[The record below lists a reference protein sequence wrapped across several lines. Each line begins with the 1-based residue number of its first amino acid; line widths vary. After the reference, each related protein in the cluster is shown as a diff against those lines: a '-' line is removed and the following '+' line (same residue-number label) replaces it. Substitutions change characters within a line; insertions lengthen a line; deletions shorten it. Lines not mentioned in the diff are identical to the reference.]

1 MRKEWLGKLVVGFAI
16 GISLAGTVRAQTVVP
31 PLPLTGPYPVGCTNI
46 EQDVSRV
53 PAGDTIDMYWRGV
66 TNGDKVRYVDT
77 LLSSPADVLQSTF
90 VAPSDPDLYDRW
102 AGVPVTYVFL
112 ACYPT
117 TSENTRAD
125 YALPGNVVVPRMQRG
140 SEPPLLIASPTRL
153 PVLLFSHGYGGSPL
167 TGSYLRAMLAF
178 ASWGYVTVAPFHG
191 DLRYSVV
198 GPDASTSKTKAY
210 IPIWSEFV
218 AMQAVRPLSI
228 SAALDVM
235 LNRVEWRDHVD
246 AHRVGAFGISQG
258 GETSMLLGGAELN
271 YALLT
276 FDRKRVTLDTRVR
289 AAVGYVPFFGLEQL
303 PAFGTDQAG
312 ARGVALP
319 FLALSGTND
328 PIAPHEV
335 VREALDTM
343 SGARGHVLINGLSHE
358 LDPTSSAD
366 IITWSLA
373 FLAAFVNDDAAARS
387 KLLQVEHVDGGLDDH
402 KVLYVDAS
410 FAPVP
415 ADVVETVEYYNSA
428 LDHYFITAF
437 PEEIALLDAG
447 VDVPGWKRTGYLFKT
462 WKTGTGPGNEA
473 CRFFGTPGRGPNS
486 HFYSISAVE
495 CDDVAANPDWTFEA
509 FAFRAVEPVAGECA
523 AEYSTVTRL
532 YNNGMGGQANHRY
545 LVDASA
551 ISDTVARGW
560 LIEGAVFCVP
570 R

>member
-1 MRKEWLGKLVVGFAI
+1 MWKASSAAVFVIAALV
-16 GISLAGTVRAQTVVP
+16 AGTVRAQTVVP

-46 EQDVSRV
+46 EQDLSRV
-53 PAGDTIDMYWRGV
+53 PVGDTADMYWRGV
-66 TNGDKVRYVDT
+66 TNGEKMRYVDT
-77 LLSSPADVLQSTF
+77 LLTSPADVLKSTF
-90 VAPSDPDLYDRW
+90 AAPNDVDLYDRW
-102 AGVPVTYVFL
+102 AGTAVTYVFL

-117 TSENTRAD
+117 TVENSRPD
-125 YALPGNVVVPRMQRG
+125 YVLPGNVVVPRMQRG
-140 SEPPLLIASPTRL
+140 SEAPLLASSSARL

-167 TGSYLRAMLAF
+167 TGSYLRAMVAF

-198 GPDASTSKTKAY
+198 GPDAAASTTKAY

-218 AMQAVRPLSI
+218 AMQAIRPLSL
-228 SAALDVM
+228 SAALDVI
-235 LNRVEWRDHVD
+235 LNRIEWRDHVD
-246 AHRVGAFGISQG
+246 VHHVGAFGISQG

-271 YALLT
+271 YALFT
-276 FDRKRVTLDTRVR
+276 SDHKRVTLDARVR
-289 AAVGYVPFFGLEQL
+289 AAVGYVPYFGLEQL

-312 ARGVALP
+312 AKGVGLP

-335 VREALDTM
+335 VRQALDNM
-343 SGARGHVLINGLSHE
+343 SGPRGHVLINGLSHE
-358 LDPTSSAD
+358 LDPSSGAD

-373 FLAAFVNDDAAARS
+373 FLAAWVNDDAAAKS
-387 KLLQVEHVDGGLDDH
+387 KLAQVEHVDGGLDDH
-402 KVLYVDAS
+402 KVLYVDTRS
-410 FAPVP
+410 APVP
-415 ADVVETVEYYNSA
+415 GDVVETVEYYNSA

-447 VDVPGWKRTGYLFKT
+447 VDVPGWKRTGYSFKT
-462 WKTGTGPGNEA
+462 WKSGTGPGNEA

-486 HFYSISAVE
+486 HFYSISALE
-495 CDDVAANPDWTFEA
+495 CDKVATNPDWTFEA
-509 FAFRAVEPVAGECA
+509 FAFRAIEPVAGGCA

-532 YNNGMGGQANHRY
+532 YNNGMGGEANHRY
-545 LVDASA
+545 LVDAAA
-551 ISDTVARGW
+551 IGDTVARGW